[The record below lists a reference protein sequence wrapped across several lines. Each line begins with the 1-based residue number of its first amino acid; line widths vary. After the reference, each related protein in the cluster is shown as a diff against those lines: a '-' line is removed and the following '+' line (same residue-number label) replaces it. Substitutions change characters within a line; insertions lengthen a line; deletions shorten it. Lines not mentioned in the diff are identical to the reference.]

1 MLIALMTILFLGGGG
16 GSSAVMAYFAE
27 SQDRVKEVVIDNVR
41 SDEAVDI
48 LKSMQ
53 GLGKQQNEAWQDVFK
68 ELENE
73 FGEHESDEDAI
84 DAIWDDYYRQL
95 REINDEAVELRFE
108 LREQLTRE
116 EWEQVFN

>member
-27 SQDRVKEVVIDNVR
+27 SQDRVKEVVIDDVR

-53 GLGKQQNEAWQDVFK
+53 GLGKQQNEAWQDEFK

-73 FGEHESDEDAI
+73 FGEHESDEDSI
-84 DAIWDDYYRQL
+84 DAIWDDY
-95 REINDEAVELRFE
+95 
-108 LREQLTRE
+108 
-116 EWEQVFN
+116 